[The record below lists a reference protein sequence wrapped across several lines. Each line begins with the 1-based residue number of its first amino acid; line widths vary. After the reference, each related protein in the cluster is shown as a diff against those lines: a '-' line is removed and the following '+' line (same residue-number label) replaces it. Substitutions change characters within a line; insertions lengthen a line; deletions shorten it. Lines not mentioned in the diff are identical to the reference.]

1 MPTFTFTAKDE
12 VGNVFSSTLEGP
24 DKTSVREDLRRM
36 RYEVKSLKL
45 VREPGEAAKRC
56 KVKKN
61 DVIVFTRQLATMCGA
76 GVAFF
81 NALGLIAEETQNL
94 KMREIIKD
102 LQTQIGG
109 GCSMRDACAR
119 HPDIF
124 SEFFIGMIE
133 SAETGG
139 KLNSVLDQVADHL
152 EKQAELKQKII
163 QAFAYP
169 VIVVVLCIL
178 VVSFLV
184 LFIVPV
190 FADAYKKL
198 GVALPGPTQALIG
211 MSNFM
216 RDYWW
221 ALFGGLAA
229 VVIFW
234 IKFRKTEK
242 AAQMMGRLK
251 EKAPIFGPLNRKIA
265 VCRFLKNF
273 AIMMGS
279 GIPIQQ
285 SVTIAEGIAKSPVID
300 RAAALI
306 KDGVNA
312 GKSLLEPLRE
322 SGAFPPMVTGM
333 AAAGESSGAMPEM
346 FAKSAEYLEKDIERS
361 LKKMLVKLEPIMTV
375 GLAAIVGFIL
385 LAVYLPMFD
394 VMKTVRH

>member
-1 MPTFTFTAKDE
+1 MPTYTFTAKDE

-24 DKTSVREDLRRM
+24 DKKSVRDDLRRM
-36 RYEVKSLKL
+36 RYEIKSLKV
-45 VREPGEAAKRC
+45 VREPGQAAKRS
-56 KVKKN
+56 KVRKS

-81 NALGLIAEETQNL
+81 NALCLIGEETQNL
-94 KMREIIKD
+94 RMREVIKD
-102 LQTQIGG
+102 LQAQIGG
-109 GCSMRDACAR
+109 GTSMRDACAR

-139 KLNSVLDQVADHL
+139 KLNTVLDQVADHL
-152 EKQAELKQKII
+152 EKQEELKQKVV

-169 VIVVVLCIL
+169 VIVVVLCCL
-178 VVSFLV
+178 VVTFLV

-190 FADAYKKL
+190 FADAYRKL
-198 GVALPGPTQALIG
+198 GVTLPGPTQALIG
-211 MSNFM
+211 LSHFM

-221 ALFGGLAA
+221 ALLGGLVAIT
-229 VVIFW
+229 VFW
-234 IKFRKTEK
+234 IKFRKTET
-242 AAQMMGRLK
+242 AARALGRLK
-251 EKAPIFGPLNRKIA
+251 ERAPLFGPLNRKIA

-285 SVTIAEGIAKSPVID
+285 SVTIAEGIAKSPVIST
-300 RAAALI
+300 AAAMI
-306 KDGVNA
+306 RDGVNA

-322 SGAFPPMVTGM
+322 SGVFPPMVTGM

-361 LKKMLVKLEPIMTV
+361 LKKMLVKLEPVLTV
-375 GLAAIVGFIL
+375 GLAAMVGFIL